1 MTDTRLLFQLALVA
15 GAAWVIYLLAPMLTP
30 FLVSAL
36 LAYLGNP
43 AVNCLA
49 RWHFPRPLA
58 VALVFLL
65 FLLLV
70 IVLLFFLIPALQAQ
84 ITSFITK
91 APSYFDWLQHT
102 ALPRLQALLGI
113 ELSLDV
119 TALRQTLLGHWREVG
134 DWATAFLLYIT
145 RSGLSI
151 IGWLATALLVPVVT
165 FYLLLDWDGVLAR
178 VLSLF
183 PSRRRHQVAALARE
197 SDEVLGSFLRGQLLV
212 MTALAVVY
220 SVGLTLVGLDLA
232 LPIGIVAGL
241 VSFVPYLGFILGL
254 LSAAIAA
261 YLQFQDPMILLGVGI
276 VFLAGQMLESLWLT
290 PKLVGNRIGLHPVAV
305 IFAVMAGGQLFG
317 FTGILLALPT
327 AAVLKIWLRH
337 LRDFSPGQANGQ
349 SVRKRRKMKRPSP

>member
-1 MTDTRLLFQLALVA
+1 DRA
-15 GAAWVIYLLAPMLTP
+15 G
-30 FLVSAL
+30 
-36 LAYLGNP
+36 G
-43 AVNCLA
+43 
-49 RWHFPRPLA
+49 
-58 VALVFLL
+58 
-65 FLLLV
+65 
-70 IVLLFFLIPALQAQ
+70 
-84 ITSFITK
+84 
-91 APSYFDWLQHT
+91 
-102 ALPRLQALLGI
+102 G
-113 ELSLDV
+113 
-119 TALRQTLLGHWREVG
+119 
-134 DWATAFLLYIT
+134 
-145 RSGLSI
+145 
-151 IGWLATALLVPVVT
+151 
-165 FYLLLDWDGVLAR
+165 
-178 VLSLF
+178 
-183 PSRRRHQVAALARE
+183 
-197 SDEVLGSFLRGQLLV
+197 
-212 MTALAVVY
+212 Y